1 LSEYDVGVIRSNRSV
16 VPKLLLSVFAVSLAF
31 SACGGDDAEPTVEG
45 SGASS
50 GTTDEFN
57 DADVLFAQS
66 MIPHHEQAVEMA
78 EIALDPTVGASPE
91 IVDLATRIQGAQ
103 DPEIQTMTAW
113 LEEWGEPTQ
122 MDLSE
127 GHDMSGMEGMMSA
140 EEMDA
145 LAAASSTEFD
155 QLWAEMMIAHH
166 EGAISMAAD
175 VQEDGV
181 NPEVNALAGEIIEA
195 QSSEIDELRQLL
207 GQ

>member
-1 LSEYDVGVIRSNRSV
+1 
-16 VPKLLLSVFAVSLAF
+16 
-31 SACGGDDAEPTVEG
+31 
-45 SGASS
+45 
-50 GTTDEFN
+50 
-57 DADVLFAQS
+57 

>member
-1 LSEYDVGVIRSNRSV
+1 MTRSKRSV
-16 VPKLLLSVFAVSLAF
+16 FPKLLVPVVAVSLAL

-45 SGASS
+45 AGASS
-50 GTTDEFN
+50 GATDEFN

-91 IVDLATRIQGAQ
+91 IVDLATRIQAAQ
-103 DPEIQTMTAW
+103 DPEIETMTAW

-122 MDLSE
+122 MDTSD

-140 EEMDA
+140 EQMDA
-145 LAAASSTEFD
+145 LAAATSTEFD

-166 EGAISMAAD
+166 EGAITMAED
-175 VQEDGV
+175 VQEDGL
-181 NPEVNALAGEIIEA
+181 NPEVIALAGQIIEA
-195 QSSEIDELRQLL
+195 QRGEIEELTLL
-207 GQ
+207 VDA